1 METENRP
8 IPKKKFKISW
18 KKIFRI
24 TFTLVLVAL
33 FIVSAGM
40 VQSRQKTVACK
51 SVNISIDES
60 EGNFFVEQS
69 DVLNAIHDKWG
80 TLVGK
85 PVASINMNVLETL
98 IDNNPYILRAEVFS
112 TIDGEINIDIR
123 QREPVLRIINRENQS
138 FYIDRNGLYMP
149 LSEKHTS
156 YVPVASGNITDGYV
170 SGSVNK
176 NPNQKNDST
185 FKKSLIEQLYDL
197 ATFIRND
204 ELWQAQIVQ
213 LYVNDE
219 GDIEMIPRVGKH
231 RIILGDVQNME
242 EKFSK
247 LREFYQKGLGATGW
261 NNYNTIN
268 LKFSGQVV
276 CTKN

>member
-1 METENRP
+1 MNIEDK
-8 IPKKKFKISW
+8 PKKKFKIAW

-24 TFTLVLVAL
+24 AYTLVLITL
-33 FIVSAGM
+33 FIVSAAM

-51 SVNISIDES
+51 SVNINIDES

-69 DVLNAIHDKWG
+69 DVLSTIHDKWG
-80 TLVGK
+80 ILVGK
-85 PVASINMNVLETL
+85 PVASINMNLLETL

-112 TIDGEINIDIR
+112 TIDGGINIDIR
-123 QREPVLRIINRENQS
+123 QREPVLRIMNRENQS
-138 FYIDRNGLYMP
+138 FYIDKNGEYMP
-149 LSEKHTS
+149 LSEKHAS
-156 YVPVASGNITDGYV
+156 YVPVASGNISDAYV

-176 NPNQKNDST
+176 YPNQINDSA
-185 FKKSLIEQLYDL
+185 FKKSLMEQLYDL

-204 ELWQAQIVQ
+204 DLWQAQIVQ

-219 GDIEMIPRVGKH
+219 GDIELIPRVGNH
-231 RIILGDVQNME
+231 RIILGDTQNME

-247 LREFYQKGLGATGW
+247 LQQFYQKGLGATGW